1 MSLMGYIIRKTFDF
15 FDWLKIPRWM
25 QPALTFGIYVA
36 LPIAVLIGVEVNRI
50 KADMKNEIQEEL
62 IIEINKLLI
71 SHSL

>member
-1 MSLMGYIIRKTFDF
+1 MGYIIRKTFDF